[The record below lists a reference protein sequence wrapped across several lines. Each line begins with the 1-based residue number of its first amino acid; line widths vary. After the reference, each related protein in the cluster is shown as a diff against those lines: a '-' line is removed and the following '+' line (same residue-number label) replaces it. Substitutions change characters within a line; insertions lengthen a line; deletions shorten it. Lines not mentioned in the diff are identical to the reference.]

1 VTALVQET
9 IARAITDRKTI
20 SECVQALDDSTTI
33 DEYFQRISDVVAA
46 ILNSTGGVNERCA
59 RLRHWQIH

>member
-9 IARAITDRKTI
+9 IAQAITDRKTI

-46 ILNSTGGVNERCA
+46 ILNSTGGVNER
-59 RLRHWQIH
+59 LRSRDTVQIH